1 MLWTRG
7 VAARETL
14 NYLDR
19 RGIDAEPALFGAGI
33 SRLQLAQDDP
43 KLPFGLLVKSKLQRP
58 FAISGWSN
66 RRISINKTLHGSATG
81 AGNCRKPDDN
91 RSGKMHAKAE

>member
-14 NYLDR
+14 SYLDR

-66 RRISINKTLHGSATG
+66 RRISINKTSHGFCHWRG
-81 AGNCRKPDDN
+81 QLPKAG
-91 RSGKMHAKAE
+91 